1 MDISVWACEGA
12 SIPFAAP
19 FTPPE
24 TPLERGL
31 SVPQRVPM
39 TKHSQPPERH
49 RWFDDWR
56 GAKGPALRKLVADI
70 TAEVEALERATGA
83 RKRARK
89 VVDQRHFE
97 VAVEVVVSNLA
108 HEVLMPT
115 ETGRLAILTGNGAK
129 GATRYDN
136 RALGEPL
143 RNLLGSLQELG
154 LVDWQWTGERGVAS
168 SLAPTAALSG
178 RVREAGVSVSAFG
191 RIAGEETIILSTK
204 LPIGGEGSGLQ
215 RREKLDYSDT
225 LDTLAM
231 RATMGALNG
240 FLANADIS
248 FNDDGLGAVD
258 ASERRLRRHFVVR
271 AGGNG
276 EVPVA
281 SFDRGGRLFG
291 GFWQGLP
298 SSRRCGIRI
307 NGEPVV
313 ELDYGQMAVRL
324 AYATVGAAPPEG
336 DMYAIPGL
344 EGHRA
349 AVKTAFNTLLNA
361 GPKMTRWGY
370 ERAGNGEDADVSE
383 RLPASWSVKRTK
395 AAILDRHPALAS
407 CLGSGVGVRLM
418 YMESE
423 ILLAVLEK
431 MMDREIVGLGIHDGL
446 LAPASKVE
454 EVRQIMKEMALAKAG
469 AEIPVSVEVFSLC

>member
-1 MDISVWACEGA
+1 MN
-12 SIPFAAP
+12 
-19 FTPPE
+19 
-24 TPLERGL
+24 
-31 SVPQRVPM
+31 
-39 TKHSQPPERH
+39 KHSQPPERH

-83 RKRARK
+83 RKRSRK
-89 VVDQRHFE
+89 AVDQRHFE

-108 HEVLMPT
+108 HEVLVPS
-115 ETGRLAILTGNGAK
+115 ETGRLAILTGNGPK

-178 RVREAGVSVSAFG
+178 RVREAGISMSTFG

-215 RREKLDYSDT
+215 RRERLDYPDT
-225 LDTLAM
+225 PDTMAM
-231 RATMGALNG
+231 RAAVEALNG
-240 FLANADIS
+240 FLADADIS
-248 FNDDGLGAVD
+248 FIKDGLRDVD
-258 ASERRLRRHFVVR
+258 TSERRMRRHFVVR
-271 AGGNG
+271 AGAKG
-276 EVPVA
+276 EAPPV

-291 GFWQGLP
+291 GFWQNLP
-298 SSRRCGIRI
+298 SSRRGGIRI
-307 NGEPVV
+307 NDEPVA

-324 AYATVGAAPPEG
+324 AYATVGAPPPEG

-370 ERAGNGEDADVSE
+370 ERAGNGEDADASE
-383 RLPASWSVKRTK
+383 RLPAGWTVKRTR

-407 CLGSGVGVRLM
+407 CLGSGIGLKLM
-418 YMESE
+418 HMESE
-423 ILLAVLEK
+423 ILVAVLME
-431 MMDREIVGLGIHDGL
+431 MVRRGVVGLGIHDGL
-446 LAPASKVE
+446 LTQASKAA
-454 EVRQIMKEMALAKAG
+454 EVRQIMEKTALVKAG
-469 AEIPVSVEVFSLC
+469 AEIPVSVEPFSLC

>member
-1 MDISVWACEGA
+1 MN
-12 SIPFAAP
+12 
-19 FTPPE
+19 
-24 TPLERGL
+24 
-31 SVPQRVPM
+31 
-39 TKHSQPPERH
+39 KHSHPPERH

-56 GAKGPALRKLVADI
+56 GARGPALRKLAADI

-89 VVDQRHFE
+89 AVDQRHFE

-108 HEVLMPT
+108 HEVLVPS
-115 ETGRLAILTGNGAK
+115 ETGRLAILTGNGPK

-168 SLAPTAALSG
+168 SLAPTAALWG
-178 RVREAGVSVSAFG
+178 RVREAGVSMSTFG

-204 LPIGGEGSGLQ
+204 LPIDGEGSGLQ

-225 LDTLAM
+225 QDTLAM
-231 RATMGALNG
+231 RATMGALND
-240 FLANADIS
+240 FLASADIS
-248 FNDDGLGAVD
+248 FVEDGLGAVD
-258 ASERRLRRHFVVR
+258 TSERRMRRHFVVR
-271 AGGNG
+271 AGAKG
-276 EVPVA
+276 EAPPV

-291 GFWQGLP
+291 GFWQNLP

-307 NGEPVV
+307 NDELVA

-324 AYATVGAAPPEG
+324 AYATVREAPPEG

-344 EGHRA
+344 EGRRA

-370 ERAGNGEDADVSE
+370 ERAGNGEDADASE
-383 RLPASWSVKRTK
+383 RLPAGWTVKRTK
-395 AAILDRHPALAS
+395 AAILSCHPALAR
-407 CLGSGVGVRLM
+407 CLGSGIGLKLM
-418 YMESE
+418 HMESE
-423 ILLAVLEK
+423 ILVAVLEE
-431 MMDREIVGLGIHDGL
+431 MMDREIVGLGIHDGV
-446 LAPASKVE
+446 LAPASRAE
-454 EVRQIMKEMALAKAG
+454 EVQTIMEKMAVAKAG
-469 AEIPVSVEVFSLC
+469 IIIPVSVEALS